1 MLLIFQKKDWCCQTG
16 LNCRPLHYQWSALP
30 LSYGSVPRTI
40 RIGQK
45 GFHGRPD
52 PCHKLPARASACQRA
67 ARSKMAGIRAIR
79 PRSPSFMSVAGR
91 FDSRFHRTASLRPGG
106 VDNDFKSSGG
116 IIDRKASSNGFGMTD
131 NNHER
136 ERQTGRP
143 AKKDARQDRLKLA
156 LRENLKR
163 RKSQARGRD
172 DVGNSSDK
180 GSSHHRGETK
190 PRS

>member
-1 MLLIFQKKDWCCQTG
+1 VQARA
-16 LNCRPLHYQWSALP
+16 N
-30 LSYGSVPRTI
+30 VPRD
-40 RIGQK
+40 QK
-45 GFHGRPD
+45 WPESARYDRDRLHLCQLRADSTPGFVVQRLYVLVGWIMTSS
-52 PCHKLPARASACQRA
+52 LPVV
-67 ARSKMAGIRAIR
+67 
-79 PRSPSFMSVAGR
+79 SF
-91 FDSRFHRTASLRPGG
+91 
-106 VDNDFKSSGG
+106 
-116 IIDRKASSNGFGMTD
+116 DRKASSNGFGMTD

-190 PRS
+190 PR